1 MAPALLDIP
10 LELPARRQTIE
21 PYIRV
26 NPAISSTGYGIRS
39 VESPA
44 LWREGVEV
52 RPPPPKSPGDIKKLQ
67 CPQLIIN
74 NEETALQIEHAA
86 DFFWGYFG
94 YPPYP
99 KPSGQHKPG
108 EHALPPP
115 GFGVGHDR
123 HGRSSRVAARDTG
136 VSDGQRRRPLGRGG
150 WSELAHGGLDSM
162 DTLYL
167 DRATCYTRS

>member
-52 RPPPPKSPGDIKKLQ
+52 RPPPL
-67 CPQLIIN
+67 N
-74 NEETALQIEHAA
+74 
-86 DFFWGYFG
+86 
-94 YPPYP
+94 
-99 KPSGQHKPG
+99 
-108 EHALPPP
+108 
-115 GFGVGHDR
+115 
-123 HGRSSRVAARDTG
+123 
-136 VSDGQRRRPLGRGG
+136 PLGILK
-150 WSELAHGGLDSM
+150 SSSALNSL
-162 DTLYL
+162 
-167 DRATCYTRS
+167 